1 MTYRMRPLLG
11 ILCAAAV
18 ALTVSAGVFAAP
30 PGKETVARTKAD
42 DAKAAALVVHKGDL
56 PAGWTGGKAKPNI
69 SGDLGCSNYRP
80 KQSDLVLTGAA
91 ATHWQ
96 RQGAAIY
103 AQVQIL
109 RTPKM
114 VKLDWQRTVVDPRVL
129 PCIRKG
135 LATRAKVVS
144 FGRVAFPHLAHYSI
158 ALRAVLK
165 VAAQGETQVEL
176 DTVDIGAGRVEIGFS
191 ISGPASEKSALRSVA
206 LKTAGTL
213 AKRLHG

>member
-1 MTYRMRPLLG
+1 MRRIIG
-11 ILCAAAV
+11 IVCAAVV
-18 ALTVSAGVFAAP
+18 ALTAAAAVFAAP
-30 PGKETVARTKAD
+30 PDKETVARTKAG
-42 DAKAAALVVHKGDL
+42 DARATALGVHKGDL

-69 SGDLGCSNYRP
+69 TGDLGCSTYRP

-96 RQGAAIY
+96 KHGVALY

-135 LATRAKVVS
+135 LATRTTVVS

-165 VAAQGETQVEL
+165 VAAQGGTQEVEV
-176 DTVDIGAGRVEIGFS
+176 DTVDIGAGRDEIGFVF
-191 ISGPASEKSALRSVA
+191 SGLASEKNTLRSVA
-206 LKTAGTL
+206 LKTARAL